1 MHLVVLQHT
10 SLTKIYKESIQRDEW
25 PEAWKKSKWSPV
37 HKKDDRIHVVNY
49 RPITLLCTVDKI
61 FEQLLSKQVIERFDP
76 VLQPCLSAY
85 RKNHS
90 CETTLIKLTEDW
102 RLA

>member
-1 MHLVVLQHT
+1 M
-10 SLTKIYKESIQRDEW
+10 
-25 PEAWKKSKWSPV
+25 
-37 HKKDDRIHVVNY
+37 
-49 RPITLLCTVDKI
+49 DKI

-76 VLQPCLSAY
+76 VLHPCLSGY

-102 RLA
+102 KLTVDEKQYGGVLLKDTSKAFDSLYPPLMMNKLIRHMISLWSHLI